1 MLVVTSCDYY
11 HLSFRTQEPFSPN
24 PLRLGVLFSV
34 SKSSNTLHR
43 FTSAKPAGAWDGTK
57 AVPVTVMGEIGALN
71 AKTGFTHLGHSGEG
85 SYYYIDFTPY
95 TQGVYFIYTS
105 IGIYAQFSIVIK
117 TNNAISLLLQ
127 SSSSTSVEN
136 NNTLKQHTS
145 AWYGNVYIKKLLK

>member
-24 PLRLGVLFSV
+24 PLWLGVFIFCVKIPS
-34 SKSSNTLHR
+34 
-43 FTSAKPAGAWDGTK
+43 KPAGAWDGTK

-117 TNNAISLLLQ
+117 TNNAIALLLQ